1 MSSPRFVQSLL
12 TALVI
17 LTFLLMVVLL
27 PRPARADPRTDCP
40 SAAPCKVITL
50 TAEEEQA
57 LFGPRMVFETA
68 VQGRQ
73 IDIMPVANY
82 FREKIIKA
90 PAGDAQKPAEKPADA
105 APAPGVSK

>member
-1 MSSPRFVQSLL
+1 MSSPRVVPTLV
-12 TALVI
+12 TALII
-17 LTFLLMVVLL
+17 LTLLLIVVLV

-40 SAAPCKVITL
+40 STAPCKVITL

-73 IDIMPVANY
+73 LDIMPVANY

-105 APAPGVSK
+105 TPAPGVTK